1 MEHRDSKLRQTA
13 ASNSSTSK
21 PTTGKIALDAPVL
34 IVPTHPNDPAEELNV
49 QSPANGV
56 VRTQTVA
63 SLAVNQA
70 NVPVLSATPVPVV
83 LTKKPIPVKAEL
95 VQALPVSVASSS
107 KLSSKLTHK
116 STSAHESTANATIA
130 QPTIAQATIARP
142 SKSAPILVETAE
154 ELEAT
159 SLPTYRKLLWTA
171 APGWLI
177 SLFVHVALILI
188 LAAITLDPVNRVL
201 SILQAGSAEREES
214 IDQFELQGPQL
225 DASESLDDPLAVPTE
240 ISDVVAMPELS
251 TAMLPVVD
259 TSVNVIDS
267 NRLTES
273 IMPSALLNGGVLS
286 QMTTSLNS
294 RSAASKSEM
303 LERFGGNSASEKAVA
318 MALKWISDHQ
328 APNGGWTFAH
338 SEICR
343 GQCDGQGDLA
353 LATNGATAMALL
365 PFLGAGQ
372 THLEGQYKET
382 VHKGL
387 AFLIS
392 RMKVT
397 SGALPEGSWHEPG
410 GRMYSHGLAAITIC
424 EAYAMTRDP
433 DLLQPAQLSL
443 NYLIASQDPRGGGW
457 RYEPGQRGDTSVV
470 GWCVM
475 ALKSGRMG
483 NLAVPEATFV
493 GAKKF
498 LDEVSTNNGAY
509 YGYDKP
515 TSKLDGR
522 QATIAVGLLC
532 RMYMGWPKEHP
543 GLQEGIAYLSKVGPR
558 KNDLYYSYYGTQ
570 VLRHIGGS
578 DWEKWNNKL
587 RDELIKSQEA
597 KGHVAGSWAASGGHA
612 DKGGRLYATSLATM
626 ILEVYYRHM
635 PLYSEKSSLNDFE
648 L

>member
-13 ASNSSTSK
+13 ACNSPTSK

-34 IVPTHPNDPAEELNV
+34 MNPTHPNDRVEELNV
-49 QSPANGV
+49 QSPANSV
-56 VRTQTVA
+56 VRPQTVA
-63 SLAVNQA
+63 SLATNQA
-70 NVPVLSATPVPVV
+70 TVPVLPTSPVPVV
-83 LTKKPIPVKAEL
+83 MPNKSIPIKAEL
-95 VQALPVSVASSS
+95 VQALPAGVASSS
-107 KLSSKLTHK
+107 KLSSKLARK
-116 STSAHESTANATIA
+116 STSAHKSTTNATIA
-130 QPTIAQATIARP
+130 QPTIAQAG
-142 SKSAPILVETAE
+142 KSTPVLVDTAE

-159 SLPTYRKLLWTA
+159 SLPTSRKLLWTA
-171 APGWLI
+171 VPSWLI
-177 SLFVHVALILI
+177 SLFVHVTLILI
-188 LAAITLDPVNRVL
+188 LAAITLEPVNRVL

-225 DASESLDDPLAVPTE
+225 DAPESLDDPLAVPTE

-273 IMPSALLNGGVLS
+273 IMPSALLNGGALS

-372 THLEGQYKET
+372 THIEGQYKET

-470 GWCVM
+470 GWCLM

-543 GLQEGIAYLSKVGPR
+543 GLREGVAYLSKIGPR

-578 DWEKWNNKL
+578 EWEKWNIKL

-597 KGHVAGSWAASGGHA
+597 KGHVAGSWEASGGHA